1 MLWSVIPLVC
11 PTNSFTGDIVF
22 RMSQSCVQ
30 TSLYIHIVCKAIL
43 LKKKNDSAKANPLPS
58 EQVNYLRLMQQQAE
72 WQHQDSTAEQSTAV

>member
-1 MLWSVIPLVC
+1 MLWSAIPLVC

-43 LKKKNDSAKANPLPS
+43 LKKKRLRKS
-58 EQVNYLRLMQQQAE
+58 EPITLRAGELSSSDATT
-72 WQHQDSTAEQSTAV
+72 S